1 MAFLN
6 RRLQDEKMA
15 VYLGVFASTK
25 DQVFKI
31 MLTKVIYF
39 YDIKLLK
46 FRWIGTFHQ
55 AFFLKKKQKKILPA
69 RLKPSF

>member
-1 MAFLN
+1 MQLFAWLNLN

-46 FRWIGTFHQ
+46 FRWIGTFHH
-55 AFFLKKKQKKILPA
+55 AFFLKKNKKKFSL
-69 RLKPSF
+69 LV